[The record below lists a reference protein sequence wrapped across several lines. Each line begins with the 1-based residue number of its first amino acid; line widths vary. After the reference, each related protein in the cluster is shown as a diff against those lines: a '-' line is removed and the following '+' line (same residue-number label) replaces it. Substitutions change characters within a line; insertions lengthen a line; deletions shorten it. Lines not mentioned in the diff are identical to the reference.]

1 MKIEQSF
8 PKNAPWHGV
17 GCECGAPT
25 CKPTSP
31 ADRRP
36 GALQT
41 GSLIAIA
48 GFVTALVMIE
58 IYAAIAHVPG
68 VEVIFQ

>member
-1 MKIEQSF
+1 MKIESMPQGS
-8 PKNAPWHGV
+8 PWHGIH
-17 GCECGAPT
+17 CKCGGPL
-25 CKPTSP
+25 CNP
-31 ADRRP
+31 AGPGDRRL

-48 GFVTALVMIE
+48 GFVTALVAIE

-68 VEVIFQ
+68 IEVIFQ

>member
-1 MKIEQSF
+1 MKHDRMPQGS
-8 PKNAPWHGV
+8 PWHGID
-17 GCECGAPT
+17 CKCGGPACRPA
-25 CKPTSP
+25 SP

-41 GSLIAIA
+41 GSLVAIA
-48 GFVTALVMIE
+48 GFTTALVLIE

-68 VEVIFQ
+68 VEVIFR